1 MTGVEKLLLIL
12 SVQRSRPTKT
22 VLDSALISSSQRQP
36 VEFGRRRLEGDQQ
49 RSIATVRRAIDRML
63 GDKSDDVAQ
72 VDSGIKAIQFGG
84 ADQCVDCSAAFAT
97 AV

>member
-1 MTGVEKLLLIL
+1 LNSGGVGLKEI
-12 SVQRSRPTKT
+12 SNDPSRQF
-22 VLDSALISSSQRQP
+22 VD
-36 VEFGRRRLEGDQQ
+36 
-49 RSIATVRRAIDRML
+49 AIDRML

-72 VDSGIKAIQFGG
+72 VGPGIKAIQFGD

>member
-1 MTGVEKLLLIL
+1 MKEI
-12 SVQRSRPTKT
+12 SNDPSRQF
-22 VLDSALISSSQRQP
+22 VD
-36 VEFGRRRLEGDQQ
+36 
-49 RSIATVRRAIDRML
+49 AIDRML

-72 VDSGIKAIQFGG
+72 VGPGIKAIQFGD